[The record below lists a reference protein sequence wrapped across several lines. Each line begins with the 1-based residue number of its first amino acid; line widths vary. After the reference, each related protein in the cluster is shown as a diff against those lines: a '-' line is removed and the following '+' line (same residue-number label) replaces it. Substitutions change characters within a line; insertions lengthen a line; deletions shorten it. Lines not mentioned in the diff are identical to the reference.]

1 MNSLLKKYKSVIR
14 FVLLFLGVYIFLS
27 LLYGLYLDLSKDG
40 VYKPDFITNLVAKQ
54 SSTLI
59 SNLGYDAQVSPN
71 KIEPTMRL
79 TVNGKYLAKIVEG
92 CNAISIIILFIA
104 FIIAFAEG
112 FKKTFFFL
120 LAGVALI
127 YSINVLRIVILA
139 VSLYKYPEYKEI
151 LHGVVFPA
159 LIYGM
164 VFLLWM
170 VWVRTLKKETQNE

>member
-14 FVLLFLGVYIFLS
+14 FVLLFIGVYILLS

-92 CNAISIIILFIA
+92 CNAISIIIL
-104 FIIAFAEG
+104 
-112 FKKTFFFL
+112 
-120 LAGVALI
+120 
-127 YSINVLRIVILA
+127 
-139 VSLYKYPEYKEI
+139 
-151 LHGVVFPA
+151 
-159 LIYGM
+159 
-164 VFLLWM
+164 
-170 VWVRTLKKETQNE
+170 LKI